1 MFQPYTSG
9 VLPLG
14 CLWRGASNGLTW
26 EPRLDVSIAY
36 RGFESNRIRA
46 LVDSG
51 SVITIFDSSVGE
63 RLGIP
68 IRSGPSERLQGFSRT
83 DDTLVYFH
91 EVLMLVAG
99 TSVRTKIGFCF
110 GLPVTALLGRHGF
123 FEHFRVTFDPARMGM
138 RIDRVETE

>member
-9 VLPLG
+9 VLPLD
-14 CLWRGASNGLTW
+14 CSWRGPSNGLTW
-26 EPRLDVSIAY
+26 EPRLDVSLAY
-36 RGFESNRIRA
+36 KGFESNRIRA

-51 SVITIFDSSVGE
+51 SVATIFDASVGE

-68 IRSGPSERLQGFSRT
+68 IRSGASERLQGFSKT
-83 DDTLVYFH
+83 DDTLIYFH
-91 EVLMLVAG
+91 DVQLLVAG
-99 TSVRTKIGFCF
+99 ASVRTKVGFCF

-138 RIDRVETE
+138 QIDRVLRE